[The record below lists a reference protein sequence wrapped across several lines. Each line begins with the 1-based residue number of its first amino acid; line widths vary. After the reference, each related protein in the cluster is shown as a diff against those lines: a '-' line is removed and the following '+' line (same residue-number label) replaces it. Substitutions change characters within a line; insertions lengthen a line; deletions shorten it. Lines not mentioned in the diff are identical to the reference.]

1 MKSGYHHDDGTQNLA
16 EHNVILQET
25 EERSVVDAAAV
36 RGVIL
41 RIFTSSFEDRKLSTV
56 ERSKLLPLV
65 YWAKK
70 QPERHP
76 VTHKDLLLCLGV
88 NRTDSSADVC
98 RKPWPFPRLLMGTTG
113 AIVLPRVH
121 VQVYDGTPSETSR
134 LPRLDSSAGAT
145 AKEENLHFSGSRSI
159 ATERASCSASSSS
172 TTQNKYSETPTNCN
186 AYAAV
191 HL

>member
-56 ERSKLLPLV
+56 ERGKLLPLV

-70 QPERHP
+70 QMERHP

-98 RKPWPFPRLLMGTTG
+98 RKPWPFPST
-113 AIVLPRVH
+113 P
-121 VQVYDGTPSETSR
+121 DGDHGRNRTPTCPCSSIRRNTLGNLKAAASGLQCGRHGQGRE
-134 LPRLDSSAGAT
+134 PRLQRESLDSDRER
-145 AKEENLHFSGSRSI
+145 KLQREFLVND
-159 ATERASCSASSSS
+159 TEQILRD
-172 TTQNKYSETPTNCN
+172 PTNCN